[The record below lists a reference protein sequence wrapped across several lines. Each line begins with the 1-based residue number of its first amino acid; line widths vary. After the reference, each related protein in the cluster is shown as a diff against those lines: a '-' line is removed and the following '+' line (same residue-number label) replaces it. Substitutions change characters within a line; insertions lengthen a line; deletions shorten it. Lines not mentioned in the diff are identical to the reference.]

1 MDKAKTSK
9 TIPLSKP
16 LETEAG
22 EIKEVVLK
30 KPTPPDMRGLQLSL
44 IEMQDYDAMLVLI
57 PRICSLTERD
67 IINLEIEDFT
77 AISVATLGFFVKV
90 DS

>member
-1 MDKAKTSK
+1 MDQTKTSK
-9 TIPLSKP
+9 TIELSKP
-16 LETEAG
+16 LETESG
-22 EIKEVVLK
+22 EITEVVLK

-57 PRICSLTERD
+57 PRISLLTERD

-77 AISVATLGFFVKV
+77 AISVATLGFFVKM

>member
-9 TIPLSKP
+9 TIELSKP
-16 LETEAG
+16 LETEGG
-22 EIKEVVLK
+22 EITEVVLK

-44 IEMQDYDAMLVLI
+44 IEMQDYDAMLILI
-57 PRICSLTERD
+57 PRISPLTERD

-77 AISVATLGFFVKV
+77 AISVATLGFFVKM